1 MITLSNK
8 HFTLKIDD
16 NAKVKSLVL
25 NATGEECLMENAD
38 TSIFSLDELR
48 PFNNELKLAHP
59 NKRLTFEAFSLRREG
74 NKLIAGFDLLPFEA
88 VVDVKEADDYI
99 AFTLTDF
106 IIQHEKIID
115 VHVMDYPPVHR
126 FRLIQFPIKD
136 RSNFG
141 EWLNVSFD
149 ENVAVNVLSTSPY
162 ADVDAEK
169 RSGYHIMRAD
179 ANFGQKLQGCGAA
192 LIVSKPEDLLDCI
205 KSVEKDFNLPLG
217 VEARRKET
225 INRSI
230 YWTSDIT
237 PANVDEHIRYAK
249 MGGFSMM
256 LIYYPAFIRS
266 HGYEYKG
273 DYIFNEHYP
282 NGISDLKMVIKT
294 LNDAGISAGFHF
306 LHTHIG
312 VQSSYVTPVAD
323 HRLALKEHYTLAKTV
338 SETDDVIYV
347 EENPGFA
354 PMYPG
359 ARILKFDGEIISYE
373 SFSAEYPYCFKG
385 CKRGHFN
392 TNVISHNLGT
402 IGGILDISEYGGV
415 SVHIDQRTSLQDE
428 IADKITELYNEAGF
442 EFIYYDGSEGTQPP
456 YSFNVPYAQYRV
468 YKKLDKEPLFCEGAA
483 KSHFS
488 WHMLSGGNAFD
499 VFPMEVFKKRLAEF
513 PLEEAPRMANDFTRL
528 NFGWW
533 YYAPDTMPDMY
544 EYGTSKAESWD
555 CPVTMMANFE
565 RFGKNPRTK
574 DILEV
579 MRRWEDVRKKNIL
592 TKEQKIML
600 RDPNTEYT
608 LLINADGEYELVP
621 YYEIKTRDGD
631 VSAFSFERN
640 GKSYV
645 TCWHKT
651 GSGEITLPTSKDS
664 IICEKELGG
673 ERIEVRGNDTKATIT
688 ISDKCYIS
696 GIKDIAGLFKE

>member
-1 MITLSNK
+1 MIILSNK
-8 HFTLKIDD
+8 HFTLKIAD
-16 NAKVKSLVL
+16 NAKVKSLIL
-25 NATGEECLMENAD
+25 NTTGEECLMENTD

-59 NKRLTFEAFSLRREG
+59 NKRLTFEAISLKREG
-74 NKLIAGFDLLPFEA
+74 DRLIAGFDLLPFEA
-88 VVDVKEADDYI
+88 VVEVKEADDYI
-99 AFTLTDF
+99 SFTLTDY
-106 IIQHEKIID
+106 IIHHEKIID
-115 VHVMDYPPVHR
+115 VHIMDYPPVHK
-126 FRLIQFPIKD
+126 FRLIQLPIKD

-141 EWLNVSFD
+141 EWLNVAFD
-149 ENVAVNVLSTSPY
+149 ENLAVNVLATSPY
-162 ADVDAEK
+162 ADIDAEK
-169 RSGYHIMRAD
+169 HNGYRIMRAD
-179 ANFGQKLQGCGAA
+179 ACFGQKLKGCGAA
-192 LIVSKPEDLLDCI
+192 LIVSNPKNLLDCI
-205 KSVEKDFNLPLG
+205 ESVEKDFNLPRG
-217 VEARRKET
+217 VESRRKET

-237 PANVDEHIRYAK
+237 PENVGEHIRYAK

-256 LIYYPAFIRS
+256 LIYYPAFIRA

-273 DYIFNEHYP
+273 DYVFNEHYP
-282 NGISDLKMVIKT
+282 NGIFDLKAVIKK

-312 VQSSYVTPVAD
+312 VQSSYVTPIAD
-323 HRLALKEHYTLAKTV
+323 HRLALKEHYTLAKAV

-347 EENPGFA
+347 EENPEFA

-359 ARILKFDGEIISYE
+359 ARLLKFDGEIISYE
-373 SFSAEYPYCFKG
+373 SFSTEFPYCFKG
-385 CKRGHFN
+385 CKRGHFD
-392 TNVISHNLGT
+392 TNIVPHNLGT

-428 IADKITELYNEAGF
+428 IAEKIAELYNEAGF
-442 EFIYYDGSEGTQPP
+442 QFIYYDGSEGTQPP

-468 YKKLDKEPLFCEGAA
+468 YKKLNKEPLFCEGAA

-499 VFPMEVFKKRLAEF
+499 VFPMDVFKKRLSEF

-533 YYAPDTMPDMY
+533 YFAPDTMPDMY
-544 EYGTSKAESWD
+544 EYGTSKAASWD

-565 RFGKNPRTK
+565 RFKKNPRTK

-579 MRRWEDVRKKNIL
+579 MRRWEEARKKNLL
-592 TKEQKIML
+592 TKEQKEML
-600 RDPNTEYT
+600 RDPDTEYT
-608 LLINADGEYELVP
+608 LLINEDGEYELTP
-621 YYEIKTRDGD
+621 YYEIKTKYSDI
-631 VSAFSFERN
+631 SAFRFERC
-640 GKSYV
+640 GKSYIV
-645 TCWHKT
+645 CWHNK
-651 GSGEITLPTSKDS
+651 GSGEITLPISKDS
-664 IICEKELGG
+664 IICEKVLGG
-673 ERIEVRGNDTKATIT
+673 ERIEILGDENTATIT

-696 GIKDIAGLFKE
+696 STEDISDLF